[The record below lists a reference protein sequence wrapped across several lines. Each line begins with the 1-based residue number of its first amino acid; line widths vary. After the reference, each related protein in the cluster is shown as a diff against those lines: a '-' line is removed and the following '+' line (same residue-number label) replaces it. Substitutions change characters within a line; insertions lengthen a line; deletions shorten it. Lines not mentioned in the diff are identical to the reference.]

1 MGLPRNESVAAM
13 RKRTRAFWFFT
24 VLLAAAFV
32 RPLWELLQLTLNFQG
47 IHSHILLVPLVSAYL
62 FKTTATPFHAGTKPN
77 SWIAASLVALL
88 GILFVGAYWFLKQN
102 GTIAAVDG
110 TALLIAGFLL
120 EMFAGALAI
129 FGWPAL
135 KSRLFAIS
143 FLVFMIPLPTP
154 AFEFASLALQRAS
167 ADVAEVMLRATGMPV
182 LRDGMMMHL
191 PNLRIIVAEECSG
204 IRSTFVLFM
213 TSLIASNL
221 FLRTGWKR
229 ALLVLAILPIAILR
243 NAFRIT
249 TIAWLTVNVNPN
261 IIHSPLHHR
270 GGPVFFVLSLAPLFL
285 LLWLLRK
292 SEKQRRVMDSR

>member
-1 MGLPRNESVAAM
+1 MM
-13 RKRTRAFWFFT
+13 
-24 VLLAAAFV
+24 
-32 RPLWELLQLTLNFQG
+32 
-47 IHSHILLVPLVSAYL
+47 
-62 FKTTATPFHAGTKPN
+62 
-77 SWIAASLVALL
+77 
-88 GILFVGAYWFLKQN
+88 
-102 GTIAAVDG
+102 
-110 TALLIAGFLL
+110 
-120 EMFAGALAI
+120 
-129 FGWPAL
+129 
-135 KSRLFAIS
+135 
-143 FLVFMIPLPTP
+143 PLPTP